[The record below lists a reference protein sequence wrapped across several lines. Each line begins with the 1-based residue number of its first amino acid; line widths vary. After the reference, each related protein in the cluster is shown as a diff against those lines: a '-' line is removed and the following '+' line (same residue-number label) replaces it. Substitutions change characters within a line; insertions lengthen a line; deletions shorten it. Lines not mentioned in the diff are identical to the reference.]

1 MSSILDRIVA
11 DKRLEV
17 ALRKQLIPIK
27 QLELSVLFDRQSV
40 ALSTRLINSTSGLIA
55 EHKRRSP
62 SKDCIN
68 QDLNVQD
75 VAKGYE
81 TAGAC
86 GMSVLTDMKYFGG
99 SLDDL
104 LLCRASSKTPL
115 LRKEFIIDTYQIVEA
130 KAYGADVILLIA
142 AILSRKEIEHYS
154 VLAQSLG
161 MEVLLEVHN
170 QEELD
175 KSIMPSLNMIGV
187 NNRNLKT
194 FEVSL
199 ETSKTLSGRIPE
211 EFVKISE
218 SGIRTVEDIQ
228 SLQPFGYK
236 GFLIGEN
243 FMKTDDP
250 GATAAEFIKQ
260 LNG

>member
-1 MSSILDRIVA
+1 MSSILDRIVT
-11 DKRLEV
+11 DKHTEV

-27 QLELSVLFDRQSV
+27 QLEHSVLFEHQSPS
-40 ALSTRLINSTSGLIA
+40 LSTRLINSTSGLIT

-68 QDLNVQD
+68 QNLNVQD

-86 GMSVLTDMKYFGG
+86 GISVLTDMKYFGG
-99 SLDDL
+99 SLEDL
-104 LLCRASSKTPL
+104 LNSRASCEIPL

-142 AILSRKEIEHYS
+142 AILSRDEIQS
-154 VLAQSLG
+154 FSRLAQSLG
-161 MEVLLEVHN
+161 MEVLLEIHN
-170 QEELD
+170 EDELQ

-199 ETSKTLSGRIPE
+199 ETSKTLSGLIPD

-218 SGIRTVEDIQ
+218 SGIRTVEDIK
-228 SLQPFGYK
+228 SLQPYGYK

-243 FMKTDDP
+243 FMKTENP
-250 GATAAEFIKQ
+250 GAAAADFINL
-260 LNG
+260 LNA

>member
-1 MSSILDRIVA
+1 MNSILDRIVT
-11 DKRLEV
+11 DKHTEV

-27 QLELSVLFDRQSV
+27 QLEHSVLFELQSPS
-40 ALSTRLINSTSGLIA
+40 LSTRLINSTSGLIT

-68 QDLNVQD
+68 QNLNVQD

-99 SLDDL
+99 SLEDL
-104 LLCRASSKTPL
+104 LNSRASCEIPL

-142 AILSRKEIEHYS
+142 AILSRDEIQAFS
-154 VLAQSLG
+154 RLAQSLG
-161 MEVLLEVHN
+161 MEVLLEIHN
-170 QEELD
+170 EDELQ

-199 ETSKTLSGRIPE
+199 ETSRTLSGLIPD

-218 SGIRTVEDIQ
+218 SGIRTVEDIK
-228 SLQPFGYK
+228 SLQPYGYK
-236 GFLIGEN
+236 GFLIGES
-243 FMKTDDP
+243 FMKTENP
-250 GATAAEFIKQ
+250 GAAAADFINL
-260 LNG
+260 LNA

>member
-86 GMSVLTDMKYFGG
+86 GISVLTDMKYFGG

-199 ETSKTLSGRIPE
+199 ETSRTLSGLIPD

-218 SGIRTVEDIQ
+218 SGIRTVEDIK
-228 SLQPFGYK
+228 SLQPYGYK
-236 GFLIGEN
+236 GFLIGES
-243 FMKTDDP
+243 FMKTENP
-250 GATAAEFIKQ
+250 GAAAADFINL
-260 LNG
+260 LNA

>member
-11 DKRLEV
+11 DKRIEV
-17 ALRKQLIPIK
+17 ALRKQLIPLH
-27 QLELSVLFDRQSV
+27 QLEKSVLFERHCPS
-40 ALSTRLINSTSGLIA
+40 LSSRLKESTSGLIT

-62 SKDCIN
+62 SKACIN

-75 VAKGYE
+75 VAVGYE

-99 SLDDL
+99 SLEDL
-104 LLCRASSKTPL
+104 LTARASCKMPL
-115 LRKEFIIDTYQIVEA
+115 LRKEFIIDPYQIVEA

-142 AILSRKEIEHYS
+142 AILSRNEIQTFS
-154 VLAQSLG
+154 TLAQNLG

-170 QEELD
+170 EEELH
-175 KSIMPSLNMIGV
+175 KSVMPSLNMIGV

-199 ETSKTLSGRIPE
+199 ETSKTLSALIPN

-218 SGIRTVEDIQ
+218 SGIRTIEDIQ
-228 SLQPFGYK
+228 SLQPYGYK

-243 FMKTDDP
+243 FMKTENP
-250 GATAAEFIKQ
+250 GASAAAFIKQ

>member
-170 QEELD
+170 QDELQ

-187 NNRNLKT
+187 NND
-194 FEVSL
+194 
-199 ETSKTLSGRIPE
+199 

-218 SGIRTVEDIQ
+218 SGIRTVEDIK
-228 SLQPFGYK
+228 SLQPYGYK

-243 FMKTDDP
+243 FMKTENP

>member
-104 LLCRASSKTPL
+104 LLCRASCKMPL

-154 VLAQSLG
+154 VLAQSLE

-199 ETSKTLSGRIPE
+199 ETSKTLSGHIPE

-218 SGIRTVEDIQ
+218 SGIRTVEDIK
-228 SLQPFGYK
+228 SLQPYGYK

-243 FMKTDDP
+243 FMKTENP
-250 GATAAEFIKQ
+250 GATAAEFINL
-260 LNG
+260 LNA

>member
-1 MSSILDRIVA
+1 
-11 DKRLEV
+11 
-17 ALRKQLIPIK
+17 
-27 QLELSVLFDRQSV
+27 
-40 ALSTRLINSTSGLIA
+40 
-55 EHKRRSP
+55 
-62 SKDCIN
+62 
-68 QDLNVQD
+68 
-75 VAKGYE
+75 
-81 TAGAC
+81 
-86 GMSVLTDMKYFGG
+86 
-99 SLDDL
+99 
-104 LLCRASSKTPL
+104 
-115 LRKEFIIDTYQIVEA
+115 
-130 KAYGADVILLIA
+130 
-142 AILSRKEIEHYS
+142 
-154 VLAQSLG
+154 
-161 MEVLLEVHN
+161 
-170 QEELD
+170 
-175 KSIMPSLNMIGV
+175 MIGV

>member
-1 MSSILDRIVA
+1 MSSILDRIVT
-11 DKRLEV
+11 DKHTEV

-27 QLELSVLFDRQSV
+27 QLEHSVLFEHQSPS
-40 ALSTRLINSTSGLIA
+40 LSTRLINSTSGLIT

-68 QDLNVQD
+68 QNLNVQD

-86 GMSVLTDMKYFGG
+86 GISVLTDMKYFGG
-99 SLDDL
+99 SLEDL
-104 LLCRASSKTPL
+104 LNSRASCEIPL

-142 AILSRKEIEHYS
+142 AILSRDEIQS
-154 VLAQSLG
+154 FSRLAQSLG
-161 MEVLLEVHN
+161 MEVLLEIHN
-170 QEELD
+170 EDELE

-199 ETSKTLSGRIPE
+199 ETSKTLSGLIPD

-218 SGIRTVEDIQ
+218 SGIRTVEDIK
-228 SLQPFGYK
+228 SLQPYGYK

-243 FMKTDDP
+243 FMKTENP
-250 GATAAEFIKQ
+250 GAAAADFINL
-260 LNG
+260 LNA

>member
-142 AILSRKEIEHYS
+142 AI
-154 VLAQSLG
+154 
-161 MEVLLEVHN
+161 
-170 QEELD
+170 
-175 KSIMPSLNMIGV
+175 
-187 NNRNLKT
+187 
-194 FEVSL
+194 
-199 ETSKTLSGRIPE
+199 
-211 EFVKISE
+211 
-218 SGIRTVEDIQ
+218 
-228 SLQPFGYK
+228 
-236 GFLIGEN
+236 
-243 FMKTDDP
+243 
-250 GATAAEFIKQ
+250 
-260 LNG
+260 